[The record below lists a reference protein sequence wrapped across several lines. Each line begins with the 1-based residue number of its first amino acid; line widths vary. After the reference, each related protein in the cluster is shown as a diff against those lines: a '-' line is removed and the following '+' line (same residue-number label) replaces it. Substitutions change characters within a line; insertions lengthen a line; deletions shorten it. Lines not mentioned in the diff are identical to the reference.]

1 MDSRHK
7 LSRREEEFLEYRDAL
22 TSELAA
28 VNFHFSIW
36 KQLLASATDYLAE
49 VNEARVL
56 FLSTIRAHLY
66 TALMQLSKIVDK
78 REKALSIWNFL
89 NLAKRSQGIFSDKR
103 FLRRV
108 VVKYGYGEQVEGLI
122 KSHLLVTSR
131 SVEVDRDK
139 LNDLEEAIENLKN
152 WRDKQAACIDM
163 ESIIVDSAIAEQYS
177 IRVEKSEEILTTLV
191 AILNRY
197 SMAYDA
203 TEQSIDIPF
212 EFSLASVLDS
222 LRPKIE
228 EQGKR

>member
-7 LSRREEEFLEYRDAL
+7 LSHREEEFLEYRDAL

-28 VNFHFSIW
+28 VKFHLRIW
-36 KQLLASATDYLAE
+36 KQVLPSATDYPAE
-49 VNEARVL
+49 VSEARVFFL
-56 FLSTIRAHLY
+56 FTIRAHLY

-108 VVKYGYGEQVEGLI
+108 VAKYGYGEQVEGLI

-131 SVEVDRDK
+131 TVEVDRDK
-139 LNDLEEAIENLKN
+139 LDSLKEAIEDLEA
-152 WRDKQAACIDM
+152 WRDKQSGHVDI
-163 ESIIVDSAIAEQYS
+163 ESMLGDASIAEQYR
-177 IRVEKSEEILTTLV
+177 ILVEKSEEILRTLV
-191 AILNRY
+191 DILNRY

-212 EFSLASVLDS
+212 ESSLSWVLDS
-222 LRPKIE
+222 VRSRLNL
-228 EQGKR
+228 